1 MDILK
6 EMKWFL
12 AAIILIVIVW
22 FLVAN
27 GII

>member
-12 AAIILIVIVW
+12 AAIVLIAIVW